1 MSQQINLFNPIFRQQ
16 KKYFSSVTMARALAI
31 ICAAC
36 ALLAWDA
43 SNRLRAMKLQAA
55 TTDARLAARQQR
67 LNEVRTQYAPR
78 AKSTTLPAEIKA
90 AELELSLLVNAGDTL
105 KRGGFGDVRGFSG
118 YLRAL
123 ARQDLE
129 GVWLTDIVIGN
140 GGATLSLQGNA
151 LQAELVPQYLQ
162 RLAQEP
168 AMKGKT
174 FSALEIGAPP
184 QPEAGPNG
192 VRPAA
197 PNYLHFSLQS
207 APGPVQVAAV
217 SK

>member
-1 MSQQINLFNPIFRQQ
+1 VSQQINLFNPIFRQQ
-16 KKYFSSVTMARALAI
+16 KKYFSSVTMVRALVI

-43 SNRLRAMKLQAA
+43 SNRLRAVKLQAA
-55 TTDARLAARQQR
+55 ATDARLAARQQR

-78 AKSTTLPAEIKA
+78 PKSATLPAEIKA
-90 AELELSLLVNAGDTL
+90 AEQELALLVNAGDSL
-105 KRGGFGDVRGFSG
+105 KRGSVGDARGFSA
-118 YLRAL
+118 YFRAL
-123 ARQDLE
+123 ARQDLD
-129 GVWLTDIVIGN
+129 GVWLTDIAIGD

-151 LQAELVPQYLQ
+151 LQGELVPQYMQ

-174 FSALEIGAPP
+174 FSTLEIGAPP
-184 QPEAGPNG
+184 APEAGANG

-197 PNYLHFSLQS
+197 PTYLHFSLQS
-207 APGPVQVAAV
+207 MPAPVQLAAV
-217 SK
+217 GK

>member
-16 KKYFSSVTMARALAI
+16 KKYFSSVAMVRALAI
-31 ICAAC
+31 ISVAC

-43 SNRLRAMKLQAA
+43 SHRMSAMRLQAA
-55 TTDARLAARQQR
+55 ATDARLAARQQR
-67 LNEVRTQYAPR
+67 LNDVRTQYAPR
-78 AKSTTLPAEIKA
+78 AKSTTLPADIKA
-90 AELELSLLVNAGDTL
+90 AEQELALLANASETI

-129 GVWLTDIVIGN
+129 GVWLTDIVVAN
-140 GGATLSLQGNA
+140 GGASLSLQGNA

-168 AMKGKT
+168 AMRGKT
-174 FSALEIGAPP
+174 FSTLEIGAPP
-184 QPEAGPNG
+184 LPPAGAEG
-192 VRPAA
+192 KAPAA
-197 PNYLHFSLQS
+197 PSYLHFSLQS
-207 APGPVQVAAV
+207 APVQLAAV
-217 SK
+217 GK

>member
-1 MSQQINLFNPIFRQQ
+1 VSQQINLFNPVFRIQ
-16 KKYFSSVTMARALAI
+16 KKYFSSVAMVRALVI

-43 SNRLRAMKLQAA
+43 ANRVRAMKLQAA
-55 TTDARLAARQQR
+55 ATDVRLAARQQR

-78 AKSTTLPAEIKA
+78 ASSTVLPAEIKA
-90 AELELSLLVNAGDTL
+90 AALELSLLASAGDTI
-105 KRGGFGDVRGFSG
+105 KGGRLGQAGGFSG
-118 YLRAL
+118 YFRAL

-129 GVWLTDIVIGN
+129 GVWLTDIVIGS

-151 LQAELVPQYLQ
+151 MQAELVPQYLQ

-168 AMKGKT
+168 AMKGKS
-174 FSALEIGAPP
+174 FSTLEIGAPP
-184 QPEAGPNG
+184 LPETGPSG
-192 VRPAA
+192 VAPAA

-207 APGPVQVAAV
+207 TPVTPQLAAV
-217 SK
+217 GK